1 MKRRS
6 KKILI
11 SNPSGLNSTEI
22 DDLNEGDLGSWETSV
37 SGLRERHVKSLRKKA
52 HNLSSIHLKHFHK
65 HSR

>member
-1 MKRRS
+1 
-6 KKILI
+6 
-11 SNPSGLNSTEI
+11 LNSTEI

-37 SGLRERHVKSLRKKA
+37 SGHRERHVKSLRKKA